1 MKIKIGDPRIIH
13 QGPPS
18 EDCPWGVMQFPFVFK
33 AKDGKI
39 YVKMLAVAENWE
51 TIGTRNSHIWFCS
64 EDEGQTWLQVPEP
77 VGSTGTE
84 LPNGE
89 KIYFPSRDAIVLDPK
104 EIKYWPGF
112 TGQLPSDKPVKEP
125 DGSMPYPTY
134 RFYDQGLQLNLVYDF
149 DHLPDEYAKKEWLV
163 ERTDINGNTKLE
175 TARLDIPTLSGVGV
189 IQHSGKF
196 VMLRPAP
203 WAKGP
208 KVAPDG
214 SVWITNYTFGHLNPY
229 NKAPSPRS
237 AILVYKSTDNAKS
250 FQLHSYIQNNFDTNK
265 RHNAWIG
272 NGVNESDIEFMDD
285 GSMIIIM
292 RTVDVFG
299 GGPEWSDLLIARST
313 DGGKTWSEPEVFD
326 TGILPSVVKLGC
338 GVTLAAYGR
347 PGIYVRGTVDP
358 SGMQWEP
365 PVEVMTPNDRSYLM
379 NNPPER
385 PDFHQYCGSCCN
397 VDLKPLDDNRA
408 ILIYSDFYVPDASG
422 KTDKKLK
429 SMMCRII
436 TVDKE

>member
-1 MKIKIGDPRIIH
+1 MKIKIGEPTIIH

-18 EDCPWGVMQFPFVFK
+18 EECPWGVMQFPFVFK

-39 YVKMLAVAENWE
+39 YVKMLALAEDWA
-51 TIGTRNSHIWFCS
+51 TIGTKSSHIWFCS
-64 EDEGQTWLQVPEP
+64 ENEGESWTQVEEP
-77 VGSTGTE
+77 IGSNGTE

-89 KIYFPSRDAIVLDPK
+89 SIYFPTRDAIILDPK

-149 DHLPDEYAKKEWLV
+149 DHLPDEYAKKEWLI
-163 ERTDINGNTKLE
+163 ERTDVNGNTKLE

-189 IQHSGKF
+189 IQHGGKF

-208 KVAPDG
+208 KIAPDG
-214 SVWITNYTFGHLNPY
+214 SVWITTYTFGHLNPY

-272 NGVNESDIEFMDD
+272 NGVNESDIAFMDD

-326 TGILPSVVKLGC
+326 TGILPSLVKLGC

-347 PGIYVRGTVDP
+347 PGIFVRGTTDP
-358 SGMQWEP
+358 SGMKWED
-365 PVEVMTPNDRSYLM
+365 PVEVMTPGDRSSLM

-385 PDFHQYCGSCCN
+385 PDFHQWCGSCCN

-436 TVDKE
+436 TVNKD

>member
-1 MKIKIGDPRIIH
+1 M
-13 QGPPS
+13 
-18 EDCPWGVMQFPFVFK
+18 
-33 AKDGKI
+33 
-39 YVKMLAVAENWE
+39 
-51 TIGTRNSHIWFCS
+51 
-64 EDEGQTWLQVPEP
+64 
-77 VGSTGTE
+77 
-84 LPNGE
+84 
-89 KIYFPSRDAIVLDPK
+89 DPK

-149 DHLPDEYAKKEWLV
+149 DHLPDEYAKKEWLI
-163 ERTDINGNTKLE
+163 ERTDVNGNTKLE
-175 TARLDIPTLSGVGV
+175 TARLDISTLSGVGV
-189 IQHSGKF
+189 IQHGGKF

-208 KVAPDG
+208 KIAPDG
-214 SVWITNYTFGHLNPY
+214 SVWITTYTFGHLNPY

-272 NGVNESDIEFMDD
+272 NGVNESDIAFMDD

-313 DGGKTWSEPEVFD
+313 DGGKTWSEPEMFD
-326 TGILPSVVKLGC
+326 TGILPSVIKLGC

-347 PGIYVRGTVDP
+347 PGIFVRGTTDP
-358 SGMQWEP
+358 SGMKWEA
-365 PVEVMTPNDRSYLM
+365 PVEVMTPNDRSHLM

-436 TVDKE
+436 TVNKD